1 MRAIKMKKLSLLLLY
16 TSLTACGVSSGTADL
31 KQFVDGV
38 MSQPR
43 GVIEPLPVFE
53 PYEAFSYSAT
63 GLRSPFDLPVD
74 LDEIVKQTSPESDIR
89 PDLDRSKEQLEKYSF
104 GSFSMVGT
112 IKRGEDQLWALIS
125 VPDSGIH
132 KIKEGYYMGENHG
145 KVIRVSQQRIDVIE
159 IVPNGVGGWLER
171 PRSLV
176 LAGVE
181 EE

>member
-1 MRAIKMKKLSLLLLY
+1 MKKLTLILMAATLSG
-16 TSLTACGVSSGTADL
+16 CGVSSGTADL
-31 KQFVDGV
+31 KEFVDEV
-38 MSQPR
+38 MGQPR
-43 GVIEPLPVFE
+43 GVIDPLPVFE

-74 LDEIVKQTSPESDIR
+74 LDEVVTQETPESDIK
-89 PDLDRSKEQLEKYSF
+89 PDLVRSKEQLEQYSF

-112 IKRGEDQLWALIS
+112 IKREEDQLWALIS
-125 VPDSGIH
+125 VPGSGIH
-132 KIKEGYYMGENHG
+132 KVKEGYYLGQNHG
-145 KVIRVSQQRIDVIE
+145 KVVRVSSQRIDVVE

>member
-1 MRAIKMKKLSLLLLY
+1 MKKISLLLSGFL
-16 TSLTACGVSSGTADL
+16 LTACGVSSNTNDL
-31 KQFVDGV
+31 KQFIDGV

-63 GLRSPFDLPVD
+63 GLRSPFDLPVN
-74 LDEIVKQTSPESDIR
+74 LDEVIKKTTPDSDIQ
-89 PDLDRSKEQLEKYSF
+89 PDLNRSKEQLEQYSF

-112 IKRGEDQLWALIS
+112 IKHEENQLWALVS
-125 VPDSGIH
+125 VGDSGIH
-132 KIKEGYYMGENHG
+132 KIKEGYFMGQNHG

>member
-1 MRAIKMKKLSLLLLY
+1 MKKIILLMLISLLA
-16 TSLTACGVSSGTADL
+16 ACGFPSGTTDL
-31 KQFVDGV
+31 KQFVDEI

-74 LDEIVKQTSPESDIR
+74 LDQVAKTIAQTSNVK
-89 PDLDRSKEQLEKYSF
+89 PDLNRSKEQLEQYSF
-104 GSFSMVGT
+104 GSLSMVGT
-112 IKRGEDQLWALIS
+112 IKRESNHLWALIS
-125 VPDSGIH
+125 VPSSGIH
-132 KIKEGYYMGENHG
+132 KVKEGYFIGQNHG
-145 KVIRVSQQRIDVIE
+145 RVVRISQQRIDIIE
-159 IVPNGVGGWLER
+159 IVPNGVGGWIER

-181 EE
+181 GE

>member
-1 MRAIKMKKLSLLLLY
+1 MKRLTLLLLF
-16 TSLTACGVSSGTADL
+16 SLLASCGVTSGTSDL
-31 KQFVDGV
+31 KIFVDDV

-63 GLRSPFDLPVD
+63 GLRSPFDLPVN
-74 LDEIVKQTSPESDIR
+74 LDDVIKQTTPESDIQ
-89 PDLDRSKEQLEKYSF
+89 PDLDRSKEQLEQYSF

-112 IKRGEDQLWALIS
+112 IKREEDQLWALVS

-132 KIKEGYYMGENHG
+132 KVKEGYYVGQNHG
-145 KVIRVSQQRIDVIE
+145 KVIRVSQQRIDIIE

>member
-1 MRAIKMKKLSLLLLY
+1 MKKLTLIIVAVFI
-16 TSLTACGVSSGTADL
+16 TGCGVSSGTTDL
-31 KQFVDGV
+31 KEFVDDV
-38 MSQPR
+38 MGQPR

-74 LDEIVKQTSPESDIR
+74 LDEVVTQATPESNIQ
-89 PDLDRSKEQLEKYSF
+89 PDLIRSKEQLEQYSF

-112 IKRGEDQLWALIS
+112 IKREKNQLWALVS
-125 VPDSGIH
+125 VPGSGIH
-132 KIKEGYYMGENHG
+132 KVKEGYYLGQNHG
-145 KVIRVSQQRIDVIE
+145 KVVRVSSQRIDVIE

>member
-1 MRAIKMKKLSLLLLY
+1 MKKLTLIIVAATLSG
-16 TSLTACGVSSGTADL
+16 CGVSSGTADL
-31 KQFVDGV
+31 KEFVDDV
-38 MSQPR
+38 INQPR
-43 GVIEPLPVFE
+43 GVIDPLPVFE

-74 LDEIVKQTSPESDIR
+74 LDEVMTQETPESDIQ
-89 PDLDRSKEQLEKYSF
+89 PDLVRSKEQLEQYSF

-112 IKRGEDQLWALIS
+112 IKREDDQLWALIS
-125 VPDSGIH
+125 VPGSGIH
-132 KIKEGYYMGENHG
+132 KVKEGYYLGQNHG
-145 KVIRVSQQRIDVIE
+145 KVVRVSSQRIDVVE